1 MVGAPPPPPEGQPPM
16 MIRVAAAL
24 TVAAVIGRVRAVT
37 GPHTATDSPSRPVRR
52 PGRHRRPSAPTRA
65 AMTVRSASG
74 RARRAIP
81 RPPGARDAGGR
92 HRKRRASP
100 R

>member
-1 MVGAPPPPPEGQPPM
+1 M

-24 TVAAVIGRVRAVT
+24 TVAAIVGRVRAVT

-52 PGRHRRPSAPTRA
+52 PGRHRRPNAPTRA
-65 AMTVRSASG
+65 AMTVRTAAGS
-74 RARRAIP
+74 ARRAIP
-81 RPPGARDAGGR
+81 RTSGARDAGGR
-92 HRKRRASP
+92 HRKRRPGP